1 MLWDD
6 IGDGD
11 IASGVGGVGVGNGVR
26 KHLTSSYFVAVD
38 GVTLTV
44 QDVLLWL
51 RQDYP
56 NANEVSILVVD
67 DLGIVIVT
75 NEHPS
80 SVWSLNTS
88 DTAKWLIRG
97 NGGAIRN
104 SGLLTRKQVQDLL
117 RKLPVRSAADKLM
130 GLLVQ
135 KLSSYLVGV
144 SNVSVDN
151 LCELV
156 INVGAV
162 CLYLTVS
169 NSLIGNNK
177 LLAAICLSKQVVLD
191 VNGNLLTVN
200 SNSVIGALS

>member
-11 IASGVGGVGVGNGVR
+11 IASGIGGVGVGNGVC
-26 KHLTSSYFVAVD
+26 KHLTCSYFVAID
-38 GVTLTV
+38 GVALIV
-44 QDVLLWL
+44 QNILLWL
-51 RQDYP
+51 RQNYP
-56 NANEVSILVVD
+56 NANEVSVLVVN
-67 DLGIVIVT
+67 DLRIVIVT
-75 NEHPS
+75 DEHPS
-80 SVWSLNTS
+80 SIWSFNTS
-88 DTAKWLIRG
+88 DAAKWLIRG
-97 NGGAIRN
+97 NGSAVRN
-104 SGLLTRKQVQDLL
+104 SGLLTRKQVQNLL

-151 LCELV
+151 LRKLV

-162 CLYLTVS
+162 CLYLAVS

-177 LLAAICLSKQVVLD
+177 LLAAICLGKQVILD
-191 VNGNLLTVN
+191 INGNLLTVN
-200 SNSVIGALS
+200 RNGVIGALS